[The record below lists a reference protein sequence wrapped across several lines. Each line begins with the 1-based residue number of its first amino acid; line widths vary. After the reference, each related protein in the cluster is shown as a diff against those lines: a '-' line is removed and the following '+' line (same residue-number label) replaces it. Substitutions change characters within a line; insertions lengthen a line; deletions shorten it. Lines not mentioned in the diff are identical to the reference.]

1 MAQEMYAVL
10 QRVKDSKGNYVV
22 TLPVNTVEEVYVNLE
37 TGETLS
43 DLLGLVVGE
52 MNDNKATIVED
63 LASVL
68 AALTGILDLN
78 LSLNHIY
85 RENFKNDNNLNILS
99 GNFESGCIRAE
110 NNQKVD
116 MSFKNPYTI
125 ANTPEKFKFSHVMK
139 YIGSPELTCQITF
152 NALDSSPKWFD
163 CGAVFASGSYAT
175 VPKIE
180 NKEKDIPF
188 AINIK
193 LTGTCNETSTLEI
206 SDITVIQV

>member
-1 MAQEMYAVL
+1 MAQDMYSVL
-10 QRVKDSKGNYVV
+10 QRVKDSNGNYVV

-37 TGETLS
+37 SGETLA

-85 RENFKNDNNLNILS
+85 RENFKTAKNLDIKS

-110 NNQKVD
+110 NNEKID
-116 MSFKNPYTI
+116 ISFKDPYIIT
-125 ANTPEKFKFSHVMK
+125 NTPEKFKFSHVLK
-139 YIGSPELTCQITF
+139 YVGAPELTCQITF
-152 NALDSSPKWFD
+152 NAKDSVPKWFD
-163 CGAVFASGSYAT
+163 CGTVFASGTYAT

-180 NKEKDIPF
+180 NKEPDIPY
-188 AINIK
+188 AINIR
-193 LTGTCNETSTLEI
+193 LTGTCNEASTLEI